1 MNLKE
6 FLIKNRETVQLAY
19 GIVLIILIPLLI
31 VFNTVFIIK
40 KYNKSLDVV
49 LQRQALSI
57 GRSISALM
65 ENDLPWEDF
74 IQIKIET
81 LLKSNIEIQELA
93 VLKPSGDDFKVIA
106 SSNAEE
112 IGKITRSYYYK
123 LAWLQSGNN
132 GLATDSLKLTAS
144 PENEELVKNYP
155 RDERF
160 WLVAMPMRNSDGAKQ
175 ALLTIK
181 LSSKIV
187 DDLTSYN
194 RNASIY
200 LLIGTVLIVILFLLA
215 AVRLW
220 DYVLLYR
227 KIKAVDQMKDEFIS
241 MASHELRT
249 PVTGIK
255 GYISMVL
262 DGTLGPVSDKVKDSL
277 KIVQNASGRL
287 SVLVEDLLNV
297 SRIEQGRIKI
307 NSKPLDIGQIIQDI
321 LLELRI
327 QAEEK
332 NLELKYNAYAK
343 QLPLINIDPAR
354 LKQILI
360 NLIGNAIKYTQKGN
374 VEIITEEKNNGK
386 TLELRIKDT
395 GMGMSAKDRERLC
408 EKFYRIKNEKT
419 RSISGTGLGLW
430 ITKQLVEL
438 MEGTIIVD
446 SIENVGTQVTLQ
458 FPVVK
463 K

>member
-6 FLIKNRETVQLAY
+6 FLIKNKETAQLAY

-144 PENEELVKNYP
+144 LENEELVKNYP

-160 WLVAMPMRNSDGAKQ
+160 WLVAMPMRDSDGAKQ

-187 DDLTSYN
+187 DDLTNYN

-262 DGTLGPVSDKVKDSL
+262 DGTLGPVSDKVKNSL

-307 NSKPLDIGQIIQDI
+307 NPKPLNISQIIQDI
-321 LLELRI
+321 LVELRI

-374 VEIITEEKNNGK
+374 VEIITEEKI
-386 TLELRIKDT
+386 E
-395 GMGMSAKDRERLC
+395 
-408 EKFYRIKNEKT
+408 NEKC
-419 RSISGTGLGLW
+419 L
-430 ITKQLVEL
+430 
-438 MEGTIIVD
+438 
-446 SIENVGTQVTLQ
+446 TQKNKRHWYGHVS
-458 FPVVK
+458 
-463 K
+463 

>member
-6 FLIKNRETVQLAY
+6 FLIKNKETAQLAY

-144 PENEELVKNYP
+144 LENEELVKNYP

-160 WLVAMPMRNSDGAKQ
+160 WLVAMPMRDSDGAKQ

-187 DDLTSYN
+187 DDLTNYN

-262 DGTLGPVSDKVKDSL
+262 DGTLGPVSDKVKNSL

-307 NSKPLDIGQIIQDI
+307 NPKPLNISQIIQDI
-321 LLELRI
+321 LVELRI

-395 GMGMSAKDRERLC
+395 GMGMSAKDRERLF

-419 RSISGTGLGLW
+419 KSISGTGLGLW

-438 MEGTIIVD
+438 MKGTIMVD

>member
-6 FLIKNRETVQLAY
+6 FLIKNKETAQLAY

-144 PENEELVKNYP
+144 LENEELVKNYP

-160 WLVAMPMRNSDGAKQ
+160 WLVAMPMRDSDGAKQ

-187 DDLTSYN
+187 DDLTNYN

-262 DGTLGPVSDKVKDSL
+262 DGTLGPVSDKIKNSL

-307 NSKPLDIGQIIQDI
+307 NPKPLNISQIIQDI
-321 LLELRI
+321 LVELRI

-395 GMGMSAKDRERLC
+395 GMGMSAKDRERLF

-419 RSISGTGLGLW
+419 KSISGTGLGLW

-438 MEGTIIVD
+438 MKGTIMVD